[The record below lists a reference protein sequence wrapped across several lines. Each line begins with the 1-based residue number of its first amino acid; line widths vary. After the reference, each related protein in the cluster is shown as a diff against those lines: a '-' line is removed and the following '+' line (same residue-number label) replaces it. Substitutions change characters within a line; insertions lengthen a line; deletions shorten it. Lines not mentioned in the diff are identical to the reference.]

1 MTRRS
6 PSHPPVPRPRET
18 AADAPEAEAS
28 AAPDRGE
35 AVADYL
41 HTDEIFAR
49 VVATADAEIDA
60 PASRL
65 CFSALAAG
73 ITITLCFVG
82 RAVLTGALPDAPV
95 AVQSLFYPIGFVA
108 VVLGRYQ
115 LFTENTLTPVTLLL
129 VRCTT
134 LPAMLR
140 VWGLVLVFNL
150 VGAGL
155 AAVGYAWTPMF
166 DPPTVEAA
174 LGMGRHAI
182 SMSGEAL
189 FVRGVLAGSMV
200 AGLVWLVHA
209 AREAVARVVLTY
221 LIMLLVPTAGLFHCI
236 TDTADVVFTLALG
249 EASWWDLGAFFVPVA
264 LGNTVG
270 GVCLVALI
278 NYGQVDHTRMTER
291 TPHPW
296 PVWLLGEWLG
306 GRLIRR

>member
-1 MTRRS
+1 MPRS
-6 PSHPPVPRPRET
+6 RD
-18 AADAPEAEAS
+18 ADAGESDDDATDSDDDATTS
-28 AAPDRGE
+28 PDRGE

-41 HTDEIFAR
+41 HTNEIFAR

-82 RAVLTGALPDAPV
+82 RAVLTGALPEAPV
-95 AVQSLFYPIGFVA
+95 AVQSLFYPVGFIA

-129 VRCTT
+129 VRRTT
-134 LPAMLR
+134 LPALLR
-140 VWGLVLVFNL
+140 VWALVLVFNI
-150 VGAGL
+150 VGASL

-174 LGMGRHAI
+174 LALGHHAI
-182 SMSGEAL
+182 SLSWEAL

-209 AREAVARVVLTY
+209 AREAMARVALIY

-249 EASWWDLGAFFVPVA
+249 EASWRDLGAFFAPVA

-270 GVCLVALI
+270 GVFLVALI
-278 NYGQVDHTRMTER
+278 NYAQVDHARVMER
-291 TPHPW
+291 APHPW
-296 PVWLLGEWLG
+296 QVWLLGERLG
-306 GRLIRR
+306 GRLIQR